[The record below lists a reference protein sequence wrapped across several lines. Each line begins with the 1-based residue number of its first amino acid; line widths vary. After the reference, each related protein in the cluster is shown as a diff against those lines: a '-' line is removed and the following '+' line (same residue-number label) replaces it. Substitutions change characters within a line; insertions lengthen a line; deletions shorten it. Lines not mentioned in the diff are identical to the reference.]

1 MQMETIIKYYF
12 IPTSMT
18 VIKAGK
24 NKHGG
29 KYGGG
34 KIKRST
40 LNPAS
45 KINMKSWG
53 LFLVG
58 RG

>member
-1 MQMETIIKYYF
+1 METIIKYYF

-18 VIKAGK
+18 VIKDGK

-40 LNPAS
+40 LEKRQHRVKYSGSFSN
-45 KINMKSWG
+45 G
-53 LFLVG
+53 
-58 RG
+58 